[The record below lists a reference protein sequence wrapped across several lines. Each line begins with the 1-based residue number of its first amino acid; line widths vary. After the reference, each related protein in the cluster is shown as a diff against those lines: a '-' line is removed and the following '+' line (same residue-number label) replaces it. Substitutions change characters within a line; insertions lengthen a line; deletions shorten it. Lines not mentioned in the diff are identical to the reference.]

1 MSQVRAEAIAVVGYS
16 CRFPGAGDPA
26 AYWRLL
32 RDGVDATGP
41 VPADR
46 WRLPEVPRGGF
57 LEHVDRFDAGFF
69 GISPREAAGMDPQ
82 QRLALELAW
91 EAVEDARLIP
101 RDLRGSRTGVFVGA
115 IWDDYTTLLR
125 QDAAVDRHTMTGT
138 HRSIIANRVSYLLGL
153 RGPSLAVD
161 AGQSSSLVSVHLAC
175 ESLRSGETDLALA
188 GGVNLNLAEESTVSA
203 LQFGGLSPDGRCYTF
218 DARAN
223 GFVRGEGGGLVV
235 LKTLQAAL
243 RDGDRVHAVILGS
256 AVNNDGGGASLTA
269 PSRYAQEDVLRAAHT
284 GINPDDVGY
293 IELHGTGTPLGDPIE
308 AAALGAALGQS
319 RATPLPVGSAKTNL
333 GHLEGAAGIAGLIKA
348 ALVVEHGLIP
358 PSLNFHT
365 PNPRIPLDEL
375 NIRVHTEIG
384 PLSGPGIAGVSAFGM
399 GGTNCHVVLA
409 APEKSRA
416 EPTPAARPTIAV
428 VTGKTKAALREQARR
443 LAAVDGSAQDIAHSL
458 ATTRTAFDHRAAI
471 VATTQADLK
480 AGLEAVAVGLPAA
493 GVAEA
498 ARIDGKVAFL
508 FSGQGSQWSGM
519 AVDLLD
525 TDPVFAAKIADCATA
540 LAPHVDWSLVEVLRS
555 GDLERVDVVQPALFA
570 VMVSLAA
577 LWRSHGVEP
586 DAVVGHSQGEIAA
599 AHVAGALTLADAA
612 KVVALRARAITA
624 LAGRGGMLSV
634 SAPVEDVRTW
644 LADWPS
650 LSVAAVNGRSAV
662 VVAGDPDALD
672 GFAASVSVDTK
683 RISVD
688 YASHSAHVESLRDE
702 LLAVLADI
710 EPRDPR
716 VPFLSTVTGQWS
728 PTLDADYWYRNLR
741 GTVEFAAATTT
752 LVEAGFRF
760 FVESTPHPVL
770 AAAVRDTLSEVDAVV
785 VGSTRR
791 DDGGQERLLANLAE
805 LVASGLDYTPPA
817 AAVVDLPTYAFQ
829 RERHWRPGNA
839 EVERPAEHDDSLR
852 TKVLADPRSAL
863 DLVLAHTAI
872 AGGFTGAIDPAL
884 TFKDLGF
891 ESLTAVELRDRIAVA
906 AGLRLPTTLM
916 FDHPTP
922 QAVAAYLRDQL
933 LGGAPRARRRAVAA
947 DEPIALVA
955 MACRF
960 PGGIDSP
967 EALWQLMIDGR
978 EALGPPPT
986 DRGWELDG
994 LPERGGFLADAAG
1007 FDAAL
1012 FGVSPREA
1020 LAMDPQQRHLLEVT
1034 WEAIER
1040 LGVSPESLRG
1050 SRTGVFVGAMAQDYG
1065 PRMHEATGDTAGYLL
1080 TGNTASVASG
1090 RIAYTFGFEGPAV
1103 TVDTA
1108 CSGGLV
1114 ALHLAAR
1121 SLRSGECDLAF
1132 AGGVTIMSTPGI
1144 FAEFT
1149 RQGGLSADG
1158 RCKAFGAGAD
1168 GTGWSEGVAVVAV
1181 RRLSDAVRDGNQ
1193 VLAVVRSSAINSD
1206 GASNGLTA
1214 PNGPAQQRVILDALD
1229 AAGLQP
1235 SEVDLIEGHG
1245 TGTTL
1250 GDPIEAGAL
1259 LATYG
1264 QDRTAPVLLGSVKS
1278 NIGHTQAAAGLAGL
1292 IKLVQALR
1300 HNTMPPTLHADE
1312 PSPHVDWSTGTVELL
1327 TSARPWERGGR
1338 PRRAAVSSF
1347 GISGTNAH
1355 AIIEEPPA
1363 REPVL
1368 DTPTAGFPVL
1378 LSARSPEA
1386 LSAQAARLLAVDA
1399 PPGLL
1404 ASASATTRAA
1414 LEHRAA
1420 VRAGDSETLRAG
1432 LAELAAGNAA
1442 NAGRAEARRVAFL
1455 FTGQGAQRPGMG
1467 QDLRVFP
1474 AFRAVFDDIR
1484 TRLPFDDDTIDQTVH
1499 AQAGLFAVE
1508 VALFRLLESWGVRP
1522 DAVVGHSIGEVAA
1535 AHVAGVLSLAD
1546 ACTLVAAR
1554 GRLMQALPAGGAML
1568 AVEAAEHE
1576 LDLPEGL
1583 DLAAVNS
1590 DRALVVSGDRR
1601 IVQQFK
1607 SRIGEQGRRVK
1618 QLTVSHAFHSRLMDP
1633 MLDDFRRVVTGL
1645 SFTNPTIRLVNSAPG
1660 DPATAE
1666 YWVRQVRETVRF
1678 ADAVAGLSGAVFV
1691 EVGPDAV
1698 LSALVDDG
1706 IALTRGGRPGPDTVA
1721 DALGALWVRG
1731 VDVDWHAVHPGPVR
1745 HVELPTYPFQHERF
1759 WPTATSSGLAAA
1771 GLSATDHPL
1780 LGAAVTL
1787 DDGVVLTGRL
1797 SLATHPWLADHAVRG
1812 TAVLPGTAFVDLAL
1826 HAGAEVGKPA
1836 LTDLTLLAPLV
1847 FTARDTVRLRVTV
1860 TGAVVTVDSQTGDDW
1875 TSHAVGTLGEALNT
1889 PAPVALPATPS
1900 TPPDYADLAALGLDY
1915 GPVFQGLREVWH
1927 DGDTIHARVDLD
1939 GPQAAVLDSAL
1950 HAIGPALGRDGAP
1963 LLPFAWSGVTRYR
1976 TATTLHVRLTRRSP
1990 DEYSLHAVDS
2000 TGAPALAVDTLTFR
2014 PVSASQLRENG
2025 VAYVLDWQP
2034 VAATEPVAEIVEVEI
2049 PDGDLVERTHL
2060 AVQNALRLVQ
2070 NWLADGSGQL
2080 VIATRSAV
2088 SVEDEQVDAAAAA
2101 VWGLVRSAQ
2110 TEHPGRFVLLDGDL
2124 PSTLPVGESEIAV
2137 RAGRTLVP
2145 RPVRVPT
2152 DGHATWGESVLV
2164 TGGTGGLGA
2173 HVARHLLAQGIGVVL
2188 ASRRGAASPAAGNL
2202 VELGATV
2209 VECDVTD
2216 RDAVAAL
2223 LAAHPVSTIIHAAGT
2238 LDDAPVHVLD
2248 ADRIAATL
2256 RSKVDGAINLHEL
2269 AGEGVEL
2276 VLFSSIASTVGT
2288 AGQAAYAAANAFLDG
2303 LAAHRRANGLP
2314 ARSLGWGHWAE
2325 GMGAT
2330 VDRSRFAHLGGTLT
2344 AAQGMTL
2351 LDHAPNR
2358 PHVLAVAAPLRPVE
2372 SKPSAVGDLDSL
2384 VLNSVAAVLGHSSVD
2399 RVDAAR
2405 TFKDLGFDSLTGVE
2419 LRNRIA
2425 AATGLTLAATVVF
2438 SHPTPADLTEFVRSE
2453 LASETRRSTVVTKVA
2468 VDEPIAIVAMACRYP
2483 GGVDSPESLWQMVVD
2498 GRDGISEFPTERGW
2512 DLTGLYHPDPEN
2524 PGTTYSRHGG
2534 FLHDAH
2540 LFDAEFFGISARE
2553 ALAMDPQQRIMLE
2566 LSWETFERAGIDPTT
2581 LRGSKTGVFAGVMY
2595 HDYAVGTVPPDV
2607 EGYLAT
2613 GGAGSVV
2620 SGRLAYNYGF
2630 EGPAVTVD
2638 TACSS
2643 SLVALHWAAKALRS
2657 GECDLALVGGVTVM
2671 STPTVFV
2678 DFSRQRGLAADGRCK
2693 SFAAGA
2699 DGTSWAEGAGLLL
2712 VERLSDARRN
2722 GHTVLA
2728 VVRGTAVNSDG
2739 ASNGLT
2745 APNGLAQERVIRAAL
2760 ADAGLG
2766 SSDVDAVEAHGTGT
2780 ALGDPIEASALLAT
2794 YGQGRTEPLWLGSF
2808 KSNVGHTQA
2817 AAGVGGII
2825 KMVQAMRHGTLP
2837 PTLHVDAPS
2846 PHVEWTAG
2854 AVSLLTSARDWP
2866 ESSRPRRAGVSS
2878 FGISGT
2884 NAHAVLEHAPL
2895 REPESG
2901 DQAVHDSPIPL
2912 LVSSAASPGLAAQGN
2927 RLVAVEEDLAD
2938 IAVSLAARP
2947 SLAHRAVVFG
2957 RDGLADLAA
2966 DRVSGAVIRGEMA
2979 SRRLAFLF
2987 TGQGAQRAGMGQQLR
3002 VFPVFA
3008 TAFDEIRSRI
3018 PWDESAIDETG
3029 NAQPALFAL
3038 EVALFR
3044 LLGSWGVRPDVLVGH
3059 SIGEVAAAHVAGI
3072 LSLDD
3077 ACTLVSARARLMQ
3090 ALPAGGAMLAVEASE
3105 SEIELPEGLDL
3116 AAVNSDRSIVVSGDC
3131 GIVEQF
3137 ECRIV
3142 EQNRRFKRLTVS
3154 HAFHS
3159 RLMDPMLDEF
3169 RQAIA
3174 GLSFNNPTIPLL
3186 NSSIGDPATAA
3197 YWVRQVRE
3205 TVRFAGAV
3213 PDGVR
3218 CLELGP
3224 DAVLSGLVEAG
3235 TPVLRAGLDEPA
3247 AVVRALAAL
3256 HVNGTPVDWQA
3267 VLKPYGGKRVDL
3279 PTYSFQREPFW
3290 IVPSSVSPVDS
3301 GFWAAVEQE
3310 DVSAVAAALQVS
3322 GADRDSLAQLMP
3334 ALAAWRR
3341 SRDLASKVDDWC
3353 YRVAWEPL
3361 DLEPATLSGNWAVH
3375 GPDPLGIANFV
3386 EAADPADAENVI
3398 STGTL
3403 QDAFHLVRTT
3413 SARVWCVTHG
3423 AETDPDQAA
3432 VWGFGQVA
3440 ALEHPERWGGLV
3452 DVTDPLTPRT
3462 AGRLISILSGH
3473 EGQVSLGRSGA
3484 LARRLRRAAPVWRQE
3499 WRARGPVLITGGT
3512 GAIGAHIARWLVTRG
3527 ATRLVLTSRRG
3538 LAAPGAPELVA
3549 ELAELGAEAV
3559 VVSCDTSD
3567 RDAVA
3572 GLLAAHPVTAVFH
3585 AAGTVDDGVI
3595 ESLTPERFTALLKA
3609 KVDSAAHLDALA
3621 GDLDAF
3627 VVFSSLAGVI
3637 GNPGQANYAAANAA
3651 LDALAARRRA
3661 QGRPATAVAWGPWA
3675 DAGMAAGPVAD
3686 RLRRT
3691 GLTPMPPAAA
3701 LTALARALDSNT
3713 PHTVVADIAWSRFPA
3728 RPGALLDAFQT
3739 PATPDAAPVD
3749 LETLVRT
3756 HATAILGRPT
3766 PVPADRAFRDL
3777 GFDSLTGLELRN
3789 ALSAAINKPLPASVV
3804 FDYPTPAA
3812 VAAYLRTLLVPPF
3825 VHNPAPH
3832 PQPSATPSP
3841 QPPTPLDWSGV
3852 APQGGWGLPSRAGG
3866 REVEG
3871 AGLPS
3876 VGEREAEGAGPSR
3889 GGEREAEGGGLTS
3902 RASAGAGADGWGLPS
3917 REGEHGAEGA
3927 GLSRG
3932 SGREA
3937 EGAGLSSPGGG
3948 RGVED
3953 ARPSREGE
3961 REAESMGLSSRI
3973 GERGA
3978 GGMGPSRGDGREAEG
3993 GGRASRASAG
4003 ANAGADGRGLPSR
4016 GGEHGAEGRELPSRG
4031 GGREAEGVGLSSRGG
4046 GRGAGDVGLSSRDDE
4061 RGAAGVG
4068 LPSRGGERGAGDVG
4082 LSRGGGRDAEGG
4094 ELTPRA
4100 RAGADEWGLSSRADG
4115 RGAEG
4120 VGLSSRG
4127 SGRGVEG
4134 GEPSREGEC
4143 EAEGAGL
4150 SSRGGERGAGGM
4162 GPSRGDGR
4170 GAEGVRLP
4178 SRGSGAEGAG
4188 LSRGSG
4194 RGEEGGGLTSRG
4206 GGRGV
4211 EGAGGGGSLGGAI
4224 AVVGMACRF
4233 PGGVRS
4239 PEELWG
4245 LVSRGGDAV
4254 GGFPGDRGWDLAGA
4268 PEFARVGGFLDDVA
4282 GFDAGL
4288 FGISPREAL
4297 AMDPQQRVLLEI
4309 TWEVFQRA
4317 GMDPTGLKGAG
4328 VGVFAGT
4335 NGQDYAPLVAGAGE
4349 GLEGHL
4355 AIGSA
4360 AAVLSG
4366 RIAYAFGLEGPALT
4380 VDTACSSSLVAL
4392 HLAVRALRG
4401 RECDMALASG
4411 VTIMSTPTAFVEFGH
4426 QNGLAADGRCKAFAA
4441 AADGTGWGEGA
4452 GVLLLMRYE
4461 DAVAANRPVLAV
4473 VRGTAV
4479 NQDGASNGLTAPNGP
4494 AQQRVIR
4501 AALADAGLNPS
4512 DVDAVEAHGTGTAL
4526 GDPIEAQA
4534 LLATYGQDRDRPLW
4548 LGSVKSN
4555 IGHTQAAAGVAGI
4568 IKLVEAMRHGSLP
4581 PTLHADDP
4589 SPHIDWS
4596 GSLAVLTA
4604 TQPWSGPHRRAA
4616 VSAFGIGGTNA
4627 HAILEH
4633 VPPTQEP
4640 AAPEEAPTVWVLSA
4654 HTPQAL
4660 RARADSLT
4668 ALDLPAAA
4676 IARTLAVTDTRHPH
4690 RAVVVPGEGLHEQL
4704 AATSHRAFL
4713 FTGQGSQ
4720 YAGMGEDLYNA
4731 YPVFADAFDA
4741 VRLRVP
4747 FDDAEINQTGN
4758 AQPALFALQVALF
4771 RLLESWDVHPHYL
4784 VGHSIGEVAAAHV
4797 AGILSLD
4804 DACTLVSARARL
4816 MQALPAGGAMLA
4828 IEAAEAELDLPDG
4841 LDLAAVNS
4849 DHSIVV
4855 SGDCRIV
4862 EQFERRIVEQNRRF
4876 KLLTVSHAF
4885 HSRLMD
4891 PMLDEFRRAITGL
4904 SFNDP
4909 TIPLLNSS
4917 TGDPATAE
4925 YWVRQVRETV
4935 RFADAVG
4942 QVPGDTRFLEL
4953 GPDGVLSALV
4963 AGAAPTMRRGQSEVA
4978 TLQAAMGHDYVR
4990 GGTPQWTKIL
5000 PSGPIVTLPG
5010 YPFQRQRFWPEV
5022 NPADNWWYR
5031 VEWVPVAPAA
5041 HRPTGTWLLID
5052 PTDDITAAFT
5062 DVDTITR
5069 TNVAAA
5075 DLQDLD
5081 VTAVLATT
5089 PTPAT
5094 ALAIL
5099 QNVDAP
5105 LWCATRGA
5113 VETGHSDP
5121 IRDPRQAAIWGLGQ
5135 VAAQELPRRWG
5146 GLIDLDTTVDPQQ
5159 LHAALTGAE
5168 DQVALRD
5175 NGIHGRRLTR
5185 TQPSPIRTWTPDGTV
5200 LVTGGTGALGSH
5212 VARWL
5217 ADRGTPHLLLTS
5229 RRGPEAPGADALV
5242 ADLRA
5247 RGAEVTIEACDVA
5260 DRDALAALLAGHT
5273 ITAAFHTAGTA
5284 DDGVIHTLTPDRFD
5298 AVWRSKAAAGHLHE
5312 LLPDA
5317 HLVLFSS
5324 FAGVVGNPGQ
5334 ANYAAAN
5341 AYLDALAEHRRS
5353 QDKPATAIA
5362 WGPWAGTGMGAEDAA
5377 ADQQHRTGV
5386 SALDPAIAVAALA
5399 KALDA
5404 DLTTAA
5410 VAAID
5415 WPRFTADRHG
5425 PLFAQLVETPFAATE
5440 PDLRAALADTPVGQR
5455 GTLLLDLVTARAAAA
5470 LGHRAGELI
5479 DPRRPFRDLGF
5490 DSLTAVDLRN
5500 RLDAAT
5506 GLALPTGIVFD
5517 HPTPEALAAHLLD
5530 ELAVDPGSPAVAE
5543 LDKLEAALAELP
5555 PTGAE
5560 ASAITAR
5567 LRGLLARLDPAPAE
5581 AESDDLADASADEL
5595 FDLIHKEF
5603 GKSG

>member
-1 MSQVRAEAIAVVGYS
+1 MSQVRAEAIAVVGFS
-16 CRFPGAGDPA
+16 CRFPGAADPG

-32 RDGVDATGP
+32 RDGVDATTP

-57 LEHVDRFDAGFF
+57 LDHVDQFDAAFF

-101 RDLRGSRTGVFVGA
+101 QALRGSRTGVFVGA

-125 QDAAVDRHTMTGT
+125 QDHATDRHTMTGT

-175 ESLRSGETDLALA
+175 ESLRRGETDLAIA

-203 LQFGGLSPDGRCYTF
+203 LRFGGLSPDGRCYTF

-223 GFVRGEGGGLVV
+223 GFARGEGGGLVV
-235 LKTLQAAL
+235 LKPLQAAL
-243 RDGDRVHAVILGS
+243 ADGDRVHAVILGS

-293 IELHGTGTPLGDPIE
+293 IELHGTGTPMGDPIE
-308 AAALGAALGQS
+308 AAALGAALGQARS
-319 RATPLPVGSAKTNL
+319 TPLPVGSVKTNL
-333 GHLEGAAGIAGLIKA
+333 GHLEGAAGIAGLIKV
-348 ALVVEHGLIP
+348 ALVVEHGLVP
-358 PSLNFHT
+358 PTLNFEA
-365 PNPRIPLDEL
+365 PNPHIQLDEL
-375 NIRVHTEIG
+375 NVRVQTELT
-384 PLSGPGIAGVSAFGM
+384 PLSGPGIVGVSAFGM
-399 GGTNCHVVLA
+399 GGTNCHIVLG
-409 APEKSRA
+409 APEKSALEEAASEKDAA
-416 EPTPAARPTIAV
+416 ESAHSGPTIAL
-428 VTGKTKAALREQARR
+428 VTGRTKAALREQARR
-443 LAAVDGSAQDIAHSL
+443 LAAVGGSARDIAHSL
-458 ATTRTAFDHRAAI
+458 ATTRTAFDHRATV
-471 VATTQADLK
+471 VATTAADLQ
-480 AGLEAVAVGLPAA
+480 AGLAAVALGLPAA
-493 GVAEA
+493 GVAEG

-508 FSGQGSQWSGM
+508 FSGQGSQWAGM

-525 TDPVFAAKIADCATA
+525 TDPVFAAKITDCAAA
-540 LAPHVDWSLVEVLRS
+540 LAPHVDWSLVEVLRA
-555 GDLERVDVVQPALFA
+555 GDLDRVDVVQPALFA
-570 VMVSLAA
+570 VMVALAA
-577 LWRSHGVEP
+577 VWRSHGVEP
-586 DAVVGHSQGEIAA
+586 AAVVGHSQGEIAA
-599 AHVAGALTLADAA
+599 AHVAGALSLADAA

-634 SAPVEDVRTW
+634 SAPVADVRAW

-650 LSVAAVNGRSAV
+650 LSVAAVNGPAAAV
-662 VVAGDPDALD
+662 IAGDPEALD
-672 GFAASVSVDTK
+672 GFAASVAVDTK
-683 RISVD
+683 RIPVD
-688 YASHSAHVESLRDE
+688 YASHSAHVESIRDE
-702 LLAVLADI
+702 ILAVLADI
-710 EPRDPR
+710 EPRDGD
-716 VPFLSTVTGQWS
+716 VPFLSTVTGEWF
-728 PTLDADYWYRNLR
+728 PVLDADYWYRNLR
-741 GTVEFAAATTT
+741 GTVEFAAATAT
-752 LVEAGFRF
+752 LAEAGFRF

-770 AAAVRDTLSEVDAVV
+770 AAAVRDTLSEVDSVV

-791 DDGGQERLLANLAE
+791 DEGGRERLLANLAD
-805 LVASGLDYTPPA
+805 LVAHGLEYVPPTSS
-817 AAVVDLPTYAFQ
+817 VVDLPTYAFQ

-839 EVERPAEHDDSLR
+839 KVERPDSPHAQAL
-852 TKVLADPRSAL
+852 VDPRGTL
-863 DLVLAHTAI
+863 DLVLAHTAVV
-872 AGGFTGAIDPAL
+872 GGFTGPIDPTL
-884 TFKDLGF
+884 SFKDLGF

-906 AGLRLPTTLM
+906 AGLQLPTTLM

-922 QAVAAYLRDQL
+922 RAVADYLRDQL
-933 LGGAPRARRRAVAA
+933 LGGAAPVRRRAATA
-947 DEPIALVA
+947 SDEPVALVA

-967 EALWQLMIDGR
+967 EALWRLVVEGG

-986 DRGWELDG
+986 DRGWDLDG

-1034 WEAIER
+1034 WEAVER
-1040 LGVSPESLRG
+1040 LGVDPQSLRG

-1065 PRMHEATGDTAGYLL
+1065 PRMHEATGETAGYLL

-1090 RIAYTFGFEGPAV
+1090 RIAYTFGFEGPAI

-1132 AGGVTIMSTPGI
+1132 AGGVTVMSTPGI

-1181 RRLSDAVRDGNQ
+1181 RLLSDALRDGNQ
-1193 VLAVVRSSAINSD
+1193 VLAVVRGSAINSD

-1229 AAGLQP
+1229 AAGLRP
-1235 SEVDLIEGHG
+1235 SDVDLVEGHG

-1264 QDRTAPVLLGSVKS
+1264 QDRTAPVSLGSVKS

-1300 HNTMPPTLHADE
+1300 HDTVPPTLHAAD
-1312 PSPHVDWSTGTVELL
+1312 PSPHVDWSTGAVELV
-1327 TSARPWERGGR
+1327 TSARPWVRGER

-1355 AIIEEPPA
+1355 TIIEEPPA
-1363 REPVL
+1363 GKPAGEAPE
-1368 DTPTAGFPVL
+1368 AGFPVL

-1386 LSAQAARLLAVDA
+1386 LRAQAARLLGLDA
-1399 PPGLL
+1399 PVGAL
-1404 ASASATTRAA
+1404 AKASATTRAA

-1420 VRAGDSETLRAG
+1420 VRARDHEALR
-1432 LAELAAGNAA
+1432 AELADLAAGGSAA
-1442 NAGRAEARRVAFL
+1442 LVGRAESCRVAFL
-1455 FTGQGAQRPGMG
+1455 FTGQGAQRSGMG
-1467 QDLRVFP
+1467 LDLRVYP
-1474 AFRAVFDDIR
+1474 AFRSAFDEIR
-1484 TRLPFDDDTIDQTVH
+1484 DRLPFDDDAIDQTVH

-1508 VALFRLLESWGVRP
+1508 VALFRLLESWDVRP

-1554 GRLMQALPAGGAML
+1554 GRLMQALPSGGAML
-1568 AVEAAEHE
+1568 AIEAAEAD

-1590 DRALVVSGDRR
+1590 DRSLVVSGDRR
-1601 IVQQFK
+1601 IVEQFK
-1607 SRIGEQGRRVK
+1607 RGIVEQGRRVK
-1618 QLTVSHAFHSRLMDP
+1618 DLTVSHAFHSRLMDP
-1633 MLDDFRRVVTGL
+1633 MLDDFLRVVAGL
-1645 SFTNPTIRLVNSAPG
+1645 SFNNPTIPMLNSSPG

-1678 ADAVAGLSGAVFV
+1678 ADAVAGLAGSVFV

-1698 LSALVDDG
+1698 LSALVDNG
-1706 IALTRGGRPGPDTVA
+1706 VPLARRGRPGPDALA

-1731 VDVDWHAVHPGPVR
+1731 VSVDWHAVHSGPVTR
-1745 HVELPTYPFQHERF
+1745 VDLPTYPFQHDRF
-1759 WPTATSSGLAAA
+1759 WPTATGSGLAAA
-1771 GLSATDHPL
+1771 GLSPAEHPL

-1787 DDGVVLTGRL
+1787 DDGIVLTGRL

-1812 TAVLPGTAFVDLAL
+1812 TAVLPGTAFLDLAL
-1826 HAGAEVGKPA
+1826 HAGAEVGTPA
-1836 LTDLTLLAPLV
+1836 LAELTLLAPLV
-1847 FTARDTVRLRVTV
+1847 FPTAEPVRLRVTV
-1860 TGAVVTVDSQTGDDW
+1860 TGTTVTIDSQTGEEW
-1875 TSHAVGTLGEALNT
+1875 TSHAAGVLTDSLGD
-1889 PAPVALPATPS
+1889 PS
-1900 TPPDYADLAALGLDY
+1900 AVVQPESGSTQPGYDELAALGLDY
-1915 GPVFQGLREVWH
+1915 GPTFQGLQEVWR
-1927 DGDTIHARVDLD
+1927 DGDTIHARVALD

-1950 HAIGPALGRDGAP
+1950 HALGPALGRDGAA
-1963 LLPFAWSGVTRYR
+1963 LLPFAWSGVTRHR
-1976 TATTLHVRLTRRSP
+1976 AAATLLVRLTRRGP
-1990 DEYSLHAVDS
+1990 DEYSLHAVDQ
-2000 TGAPALAVDTLTFR
+2000 TGAPALTVDSLTFR
-2014 PVSASQLRENG
+2014 PVSASQLRGNG
-2025 VAYVLDWQP
+2025 VAYVLDWEP
-2034 VAATEPVAEIVEVEI
+2034 VAATVPVGEVAEVEI
-2049 PDGDLVERTHL
+2049 PEGALAERTY
-2060 AVQNALRLVQ
+2060 AATRIALGLVR
-2070 NWLADGSGQL
+2070 NWLDEGAGQL
-2080 VIATRSAV
+2080 IIATRSAV
-2088 SVEDEQVDAAAAA
+2088 SIQDEGVDPAAAA

-2110 TEHPGRFVLLDGDL
+2110 TEHPGRFVLLDGDIPTAL
-2124 PSTLPVGESEIAV
+2124 PAGESQIAV
-2137 RAGRTLVP
+2137 RTGRTLIP
-2145 RPVRVPT
+2145 RPVRLPT
-2152 DGHATWGESVLV
+2152 DGQASWADTVLI

-2173 HVARHLLAQGIGVVL
+2173 LVARHLLDQGTSVIL
-2188 ASRRGAASPAAGNL
+2188 ASRRGAASPGVGQL
-2202 VELGATV
+2202 VELGATI

-2216 RDAVAAL
+2216 RDAVATV
-2223 LAAHPVSTIIHAAGT
+2223 LAAHPVTSIIHAAGN
-2238 LDDAPVHVLD
+2238 LDDAPVHLLD
-2248 ADRIAATL
+2248 ADRLAAAL
-2256 RSKVDGAINLHEL
+2256 KSKVEGAVNLHEL
-2269 AGEGVEL
+2269 ADDSTEL
-2276 VLFSSIASTVGT
+2276 VLFSSVAGTLGT

-2303 LAAHRRANGLP
+2303 LAIHRRANGLP
-2314 ARSLGWGHWAE
+2314 ARSLAWGHWAE

-2330 VDRSRFAHLGGTLT
+2330 VNRSRFAHLGGTLT
-2344 AAQGMTL
+2344 AAQGMAL
-2351 LDHAPNR
+2351 LDHAPNL
-2358 PHVLAVAAPLRPVE
+2358 PHLVAVAAPLRAPE
-2372 SKPSAVGDLDSL
+2372 IAPAAVGDLDTL
-2384 VLNSVAAVLGHSSVD
+2384 VLSSVAAVLGHASAD
-2399 RVDAAR
+2399 RVDANR

-2419 LRNRIA
+2419 LRNRVA

-2438 SHPTPADLTEFVRSE
+2438 SHPTPADLAEFVRTQ
-2453 LASETRRSTVVTKVA
+2453 LADENKRSTVPRVSRASGVAA

-2483 GGVDSPESLWQMVVD
+2483 GGVDSPETLWQMVAE
-2498 GRDGISEFPTERGW
+2498 GRDGISEFPTARGW

-2524 PGTTYSRHGG
+2524 PGTTYTRHGG

-2566 LSWETFERAGIDPTT
+2566 LSWETFERAGIDPAS

-2595 HDYAVGTVPPDV
+2595 HDYAVGNVPSDV

-2693 SFAAGA
+2693 SFAAAA
-2699 DGTSWAEGAGLLL
+2699 DGTSWAEGAGILL
-2712 VERLSDARRN
+2712 VERLSDAQRN

-2760 ADAGLG
+2760 ADAGLTA
-2766 SSDVDAVEAHGTGT
+2766 SDVDAVEAHGTGT
-2780 ALGDPIEASALLAT
+2780 ALGDPIEASAILAT
-2794 YGQGRTEPLWLGSF
+2794 YGQERAEPLWLGSF

-2837 PTLHVDAPS
+2837 PTLHVDTPS
-2846 PHVEWTAG
+2846 PHVEWTSG

-2866 ESSRPRRAGVSS
+2866 AATRPRRAGVSS

-2884 NAHAVLEHAPL
+2884 NAHTILEQAPASPDAAVVDRSDHDL
-2895 REPESG
+2895 R
-2901 DQAVHDSPIPL
+2901 IPL
-2912 LVSSAASPGLAAQGN
+2912 LVSAATATGLAAQAT
-2927 RLVAVEEDLAD
+2927 RLLEVDADLAD
-2938 IAVSLAARP
+2938 LATSLAARP
-2947 SLAHRAVVFG
+2947 PLPHRAVVFG
-2957 RDGLADLAA
+2957 HDGLVDLAA
-2966 DRVSGAVIRGEMA
+2966 DRVSGAVVRGEA
-2979 SRRLAFLF
+2979 AAHKLAFLF
-2987 TGQGAQRAGMGQQLR
+2987 TGQGSQRAGMGQELR
-3002 VFPVFA
+3002 RFPAFA
-3008 TAFDEIRSRI
+3008 AAFDEIRTRA
-3018 PWDESAIDETG
+3018 PWDDDAIDQTG
-3029 NAQPALFAL
+3029 NAQVALFAL

-3044 LLGSWGVRPDVLVGH
+3044 LLESWGVHPDYLVGH

-3090 ALPAGGAMLAVEASE
+3090 ALPAGGAMLAVEAAE
-3105 SEIELPEGLDL
+3105 SELDLPEGLDL
-3116 AAVNSDRSIVVSGDC
+3116 AAVNGDRSIVVSGDRR
-3131 GIVEQF
+3131 IVELF
-3137 ECRIV
+3137 ESRIV
-3142 EQNRRFKRLTVS
+3142 EQNRRVKRLTVS

-3169 RQAIA
+3169 RAVVA
-3174 GLSFNNPTIPLL
+3174 GLSFNDPTIPLL
-3186 NSSIGDPATAA
+3186 TTSTGDPVTAE

-3224 DAVLSGLVEAG
+3224 EPVLAGLVEAG
-3235 TPVLRAGLDEPA
+3235 TSVLRSGVDEPT
-3247 AVVRALAAL
+3247 AVVRALATL
-3256 HVNGTPVDWQA
+3256 HVGGTAVDWRA
-3267 VLKPYGGKRVDL
+3267 VLKPVGGNRVEL
-3279 PTYSFQREPFW
+3279 PTYAFEREPFW
-3290 IVPSSVSPVDS
+3290 ITPSHGDPVDS
-3301 GFWAAVEQE
+3301 RFWTAIEQE
-3310 DVSAVAAALQVS
+3310 DISAVASTLQVS
-3322 GADRDSLAQLMP
+3322 GAERDSLTQLMP

-3341 SRDLASKVDDWC
+3341 SHSLTSKVDEWR
-3353 YRVAWEPL
+3353 YQVVWEPL
-3361 DLEPATLSGNWAVH
+3361 DLQPAQLSGTWSVV
-3375 GPDPLGIANFV
+3375 GPDPLAIA
-3386 EAADPADAENVI
+3386 EALRGLGVTIHADATNVI

-3403 QDAFHLVRTT
+3403 DDALHLVRDTT
-3413 SARVWCVTHG
+3413 ARVWCVTSG
-3423 AETDPDQAA
+3423 AETDPGQAA
-3432 VWGFGQVA
+3432 IWGFGQVA
-3440 ALEHPERWGGLV
+3440 ALEHPDRWGGLI
-3452 DVTDPLTPRT
+3452 DIADPLTPRT
-3462 AGRLISILSGH
+3462 AGRLGAILSGH
-3473 EGQVSLGRSGA
+3473 ENQVSLGQSGA
-3484 LARRLRRAAPVWRQE
+3484 LVRHLRRATSTAWQQE
-3499 WRARGPVLITGGT
+3499 WRPRGPVLITGGT
-3512 GAIGAHIARWLVTRG
+3512 GAIGAHVARWLATRG
-3527 ATRLVLTSRRG
+3527 ATRLILTSRRG
-3538 LAAPGAPELVA
+3538 LTAPGAPELVA
-3549 ELAELGAEAV
+3549 ELTALGTEAV
-3559 VVSCDTSD
+3559 VIPCDTSD
-3567 RDAVA
+3567 RAAVA
-3572 GLLAAHPVTAVFH
+3572 DLLAAHPVTAVFH
-3585 AAGTVDDGVI
+3585 TAGTVDDGVI
-3595 ESLTPERFTALLKA
+3595 ESLTPERFTGLLKA
-3609 KVDSAAHLDALA
+3609 KVDSADHLDSLA

-3651 LDALAARRRA
+3651 LDALVARRRA
-3661 QGRPATAVAWGPWA
+3661 QGRPGTAVAWGPWA
-3675 DAGMAAGPVAD
+3675 DAGMAAGPIAD

-3691 GLTPMPPAAA
+3691 GLNPMPPAAA
-3701 LTALARALDSNT
+3701 LTALARALDTNT
-3713 PHTVVADIAWSRFPA
+3713 PHTVVADITWSRFPA
-3728 RPGALLDAFQT
+3728 RPGPLLSALHTTTA
-3739 PATPDAAPVD
+3739 PDAPPAD
-3749 LETLVRT
+3749 LDTLVRT
-3756 HATAILGRPT
+3756 HATAILGRPALI
-3766 PVPADRAFRDL
+3766 PADRAFRDL

-3789 ALSAAINKPLPASVV
+3789 ALAAAVNKPLPASVV

-3812 VAAYLRTLLVPPF
+3812 VAAYLRTLLI
-3825 VHNPAPH
+3825 HNPAPH
-3832 PQPSATPSP
+3832 PQLSATPLAE
-3841 QPPTPLDWSGV
+3841 PPTPVDWSGV
-3852 APQGGWGLPSRAGG
+3852 APQGGWGLPPRAGG
-3866 REVEG
+3866 RE
-3871 AGLPS
+3871 P
-3876 VGEREAEGAGPSR
+3876 
-3889 GGEREAEGGGLTS
+3889 
-3902 RASAGAGADGWGLPS
+3902 AD
-3917 REGEHGAEGA
+3917 
-3927 GLSRG
+3927 
-3932 SGREA
+3932 
-3937 EGAGLSSPGGG
+3937 
-3948 RGVED
+3948 
-3953 ARPSREGE
+3953 
-3961 REAESMGLSSRI
+3961 
-3973 GERGA
+3973 
-3978 GGMGPSRGDGREAEG
+3978 
-3993 GGRASRASAG
+3993 
-4003 ANAGADGRGLPSR
+4003 
-4016 GGEHGAEGRELPSRG
+4016 
-4031 GGREAEGVGLSSRGG
+4031 
-4046 GRGAGDVGLSSRDDE
+4046 
-4061 RGAAGVG
+4061 
-4068 LPSRGGERGAGDVG
+4068 
-4082 LSRGGGRDAEGG
+4082 
-4094 ELTPRA
+4094 
-4100 RAGADEWGLSSRADG
+4100 
-4115 RGAEG
+4115 
-4120 VGLSSRG
+4120 
-4127 SGRGVEG
+4127 
-4134 GEPSREGEC
+4134 
-4143 EAEGAGL
+4143 
-4150 SSRGGERGAGGM
+4150 
-4162 GPSRGDGR
+4162 
-4170 GAEGVRLP
+4170 
-4178 SRGSGAEGAG
+4178 
-4188 LSRGSG
+4188 
-4194 RGEEGGGLTSRG
+4194 
-4206 GGRGV
+4206 
-4211 EGAGGGGSLGGAI
+4211 GGGGKSPDGVDVGAI
-4224 AVVGMACRF
+4224 AIVGMACRF

-4239 PEELWG
+4239 PEDLWG
-4245 LVSRGGDAV
+4245 LVSRGADAV
-4254 GGFPGDRGWDLAGA
+4254 GGFPGDRGWDLTGA

-4317 GMDPTGLKGAG
+4317 GLNPLGLRGSS

-4335 NGQDYAPLVAGAGE
+4335 NGQDYARLAAGAGE

-4366 RIAYAFGLEGPALT
+4366 RVAYAFGLEGPALT

-4401 RECDMALASG
+4401 GECDMALASG

-4441 AADGTGWGEGA
+4441 SADGTGWGEGA

-4494 AQQRVIR
+4494 SQQRVIR
-4501 AALADAGLNPS
+4501 AALADARLNPS

-4534 LLATYGQDRDRPLW
+4534 LIATYGQDRDRPLW
-4548 LGSVKSN
+4548 LGSIKSN
-4555 IGHTQAAAGVAGI
+4555 IGHTQAAAGVAGV
-4568 IKLVEAMRHGSLP
+4568 IKLVEAMRHGTLP
-4581 PTLHADDP
+4581 RTLHIDTP
-4589 SPHIDWS
+4589 TPHVDWS
-4596 GSLAVLTA
+4596 GPLSVLTA
-4604 TQPWSGPHRRAA
+4604 DQPWPTGPRRAGI
-4616 VSAFGIGGTNA
+4616 SAFGIGGTNA

-4633 VPPTQEP
+4633 VDPPPSDSETPDALPAFATSEP
-4640 AAPEEAPTVWVLSA
+4640 EVPTVWVLSA
-4654 HTPQAL
+4654 HTPEAL
-4660 RARADSLT
+4660 RARAASL
-4668 ALDLPAAA
+4668 ADLDLPATA
-4676 IARTLAVTDTRHPH
+4676 IARALAATDTRHPH
-4690 RAVVVPGEGLHEQL
+4690 RAAIVVDAHLRDRL
-4704 AATSHRAFL
+4704 AAITTAPLTAHRAFL

-4720 YAGMGEDLYNA
+4720 YAAMGQDLYNA
-4731 YPVFADAFDA
+4731 FPVFADTFDA
-4741 VRLRVP
+4741 VRLRLP
-4747 FDDAEINQTGN
+4747 FDDKAIDQTGN

-4771 RLLESWDVHPHYL
+4771 RLLESWDVHPDYL
-4784 VGHSIGEVAAAHV
+4784 VGHSIGELAAAHV

-4828 IEAAEAELDLPDG
+4828 VEAAESELDLPEG
-4841 LDLAAVNS
+4841 LDLAAVNG
-4849 DHSIVV
+4849 DRSIVV
-4855 SGDCRIV
+4855 SGDRRIV
-4862 EQFERRIVEQNRRF
+4862 ELFESRIVEQNRRV
-4876 KLLTVSHAF
+4876 KRLTVSHAF

-4891 PMLDEFRRAITGL
+4891 PMLDEFRRVVAGL
-4904 SFNDP
+4904 SFNNP

-4917 TGDPATAE
+4917 AGDPATAE

-4935 RFADAVG
+4935 RFADAVAR
-4942 QVPGDTRFLEL
+4942 VPADTRFLEL

-4963 AGAAPTMRRGQSEVA
+4963 ADAAPTLRRSHPEVA
-4978 TLQAAMGHDYVR
+4978 TLLAALGHDYVR
-4990 GGTPQWTKIL
+4990 GGAPQWTKIL
-5000 PSGPIVTLPG
+5000 PAGTATTLPA
-5010 YPFQRQRFWPEV
+5010 YPFQHQRFWPKA
-5022 NPADNWWYR
+5022 NPADNWWYQ
-5031 VEWVPVAPAA
+5031 VEWSPITTPQN
-5041 HRPTGTWLLID
+5041 RPTGTWLLVD
-5052 PTDDITAAFT
+5052 PTDDITAAFA
-5062 DVDTITR
+5062 DIDTITR
-5069 TNVAAA
+5069 TNITPG
-5075 DLQDLD
+5075 DLHAID
-5081 VTAVLATT
+5081 VSGILATA
-5089 PTPAT
+5089 PTPET
-5094 ALAIL
+5094 VLTLL

-5113 VETGHSDP
+5113 VSTGKDDP

-5146 GLIDLDTTVDPQQ
+5146 GLIDLDATVDPHQ

-5168 DQVALRD
+5168 DQIALRD
-5175 NGIHGRRLTR
+5175 NGFLARRLTR
-5185 TQPSPIRTWTPDGTV
+5185 TQPSPTRTWTPTGTT
-5200 LVTGGTGALGSH
+5200 LVTGGTGALGGH

-5217 ADRGTPHLLLTS
+5217 ADRGAPRLLLTS
-5229 RRGPEAPGADALV
+5229 RRGPGAPGAGALV
-5242 ADLRA
+5242 EDLRA
-5247 RGAEVTIEACDVA
+5247 RGAEVTIAACDVT
-5260 DRDALAALLAGHT
+5260 DREALAALLVDHD

-5284 DDGVIHTLTPDRFD
+5284 DDGVIDTLTPARFD
-5298 AVWRSKAAAGHLHE
+5298 AVWRGKAAAGHLHE

-5341 AYLDALAEHRRS
+5341 AYLDALAEHRRAQS
-5353 QDKPATAIA
+5353 KSATAIA
-5362 WGPWAGTGMGAEDAA
+5362 WGPWAGAGMGAEHAA

-5386 SALDPAIAVAALA
+5386 TALDPAAAIAALA

-5404 DLTTAA
+5404 DLTTVA

-5415 WPRFTADRHG
+5415 WPRFTSGRG
-5425 PLFAQLVETPFAATE
+5425 GTLFAGLVEAAPATTE
-5440 PDLRAALADTPVGQR
+5440 PDLRAALAETPVGRR
-5455 GTLLLDLVTARAAAA
+5455 GALLLDLVSSRAAAA

-5530 ELAVDPGSPAVAE
+5530 ELTADPGSPAVAE
-5543 LDKLEAALAELP
+5543 LDKFEAALAELP
-5555 PTGAE
+5555 PTDAE

-5567 LRGLLARLDPAPAE
+5567 LRGLLARLEPATPNGSDDLTG
-5581 AESDDLADASADEL
+5581 SDDLADASADEL